1 MKLMF
6 RVELCK
12 LQPIAISTLVMC
24 NRSVCWKLEPLSTG
38 YRAMSLHLLETEGLI
53 LKYFS
58 DGTFFFGIE
67 PVFAREL
74 EKRGFSLWKRR
85 EVPQN

>member
-1 MKLMF
+1 
-6 RVELCK
+6 
-12 LQPIAISTLVMC
+12 
-24 NRSVCWKLEPLSTG
+24 
-38 YRAMSLHLLETEGLI
+38 MSLHLLETEGLI